1 MKILSNK
8 QYSELFEAK
17 NKAYTQG
24 FEAGRENALQED
36 FNQDINFTDIM
47 FVFDFYNPDIKVFS
61 IERVNPVSRDE
72 HTLIGYITKDGEIK
86 QWHFGCSRSHHN
98 RLVEQWQQ
106 AKASPF
112 VTKKK

>member
-8 QYSELFEAK
+8 KYTELFEAK

-36 FNQDINFTDIM
+36 FSQDIGFADVQ
-47 FVFDFYNPDIKVFS
+47 FVFDFRNPDIKVFS
-61 IERVNPVSRDE
+61 IERVDPISKDE
-72 HTLIGYITKDGEIK
+72 HTLIGYLTKDGEIK
-86 QWHFGCSRSHHN
+86 QWHFACSRSHHN
-98 RLVEQWQQ
+98 KLIEEWLH
-106 AKASPF
+106 AKANPF